1 MQNSMYIIGAGAIGM
16 TLAVVLR
23 QSGKD
28 VILLHGRRDSSP
40 EPEDASITV
49 ESSNGLTETASIPIR
64 ELEQVKFLNGIV
76 LLTSKS
82 FGNQEL
88 AQRLRGKIGQSPLV
102 LLQNGL
108 GIEEPFLTAGFP
120 QVYRCVLLATSQ
132 VQAPYKVSY
141 KPVAASPIGVICGH
155 ESCVSELVAQLSTPQ
170 FLFRA
175 ERAIQQTIWEK
186 VITNCVFNAICP
198 LLGIDNGIFHRN
210 TLAMALARDI
220 IDECV
225 AVAKEVGIV
234 LNQQEVEE
242 RLLQI
247 SQRSDGQ
254 LISTLVDIN
263 EGRQT
268 EIDALNLAVARLA
281 ERLGKPQLANRTRL
295 LGELVRLKADNRLAW
310 HRTKA
315 T

>member
-1 MQNSMYIIGAGAIGM
+1 MQNQIYIIGVGAIGM
-16 TLAVVLR
+16 TLAVMLK

-28 VILLHGRRDSSP
+28 VVLLHARRGGSP
-40 EPEDASITV
+40 EPADVCITV
-49 ESSNGLTETASIPIR
+49 ECSNGLTLTASIPIR
-64 ELEQVKFLNGIV
+64 DLEQLEPLNGIV

-82 FGNQEL
+82 FGNQEI
-88 AQRLRGKIGQSPLV
+88 AHRLRGKIGQSPLV

-108 GIEEPFLTAGFP
+108 GIEEPFLKAGFN
-120 QVYRCVLLATSQ
+120 QIYRCVLLATSQ
-132 VQAPYKVSY
+132 VRTLHTVSY
-141 KPVAASPIGVICGH
+141 KPVAPSPIGVIRGP
-155 ESCVSELVAQLSTPQ
+155 ESGVSELVAQLSTPP
-170 FLFRA
+170 FPFRS
-175 ERAIQQTIWEK
+175 EPAIQQMIWEK

-210 TLAMALARDI
+210 TSALALAHRI

-234 LNQQEVEE
+234 LNQQEVEQ

-268 EIDALNLAVARLA
+268 EIDTLNLAVARLA
-281 ERLGKPQLANRTRL
+281 EGLGKPQLANQTRL
-295 LGELVRLKADNRLAW
+295 LGELVRLKADHGLRLAPCEC
-310 HRTKA
+310 
-315 T
+315 